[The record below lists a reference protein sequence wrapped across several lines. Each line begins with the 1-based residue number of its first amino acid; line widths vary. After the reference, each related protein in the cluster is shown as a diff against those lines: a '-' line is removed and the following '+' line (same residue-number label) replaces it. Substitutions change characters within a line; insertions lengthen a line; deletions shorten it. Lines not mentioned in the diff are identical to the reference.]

1 MDKGIDPQSSMKKPT
16 FADHVESIARR
27 KLEARGN
34 SARAVWFGLGMMGVI
49 GWSVVI
55 PTVGGAAIGLW
66 LDKHFAA
73 GTRWT
78 LTLLVAG
85 LSIGCINA
93 WLWVAKED
101 KAMHDVQS
109 EHGDSDD

>member
-1 MDKGIDPQSSMKKPT
+1 VDDQNTRKASREKPT
-16 FADHVESIARR
+16 FADQVGAIARR
-27 KLEARGN
+27 KLDARGN
-34 SARAVWFGLGMMGVI
+34 EARSVWSGFGTMGVI

-55 PTVGGAAIGLW
+55 PTLLGAVIGLW
-66 LDKHFAA
+66 LDKRS
-73 GTRWT
+73 GGGNRWA

-101 KAMHDVQS
+101 KAIHD
-109 EHGDSDD
+109 EHNNDGESDD